1 MELLNSQFSQSFAS
15 HDKTSAN
22 RVGEQKG
29 INTQSHPAEAPSD
42 KSVDKSVQANA
53 ESADKKAGEGDKLD
67 FEAAAQQVEAFLK
80 VQSRNLSFSVDEKTN
95 RSVVTV
101 KDGESGTIVRQ
112 IPSEEVLR
120 LAERI
125 QDLQQDVG
133 KSVGVLLS
141 NKV

>member
-1 MELLNSQFSQSFAS
+1 MLDKASF
-15 HDKTSAN
+15 N
-22 RVGEQKG
+22 RSEEQKS
-29 INTQSHPAEAPSD
+29 INNKAPAEGVSPEKTAD
-42 KSVDKSVQANA
+42 KSIQAIS
-53 ESADKKAGEGDKLD
+53 ESADKKTGEGNKLD

-80 VQSRNLSFSVDEKTN
+80 VQNRNLSFSVDEETN

-101 KDGESGTIVRQ
+101 KDGESGAVVRQ

-133 KSVGVLLS
+133 KSVGVLLN